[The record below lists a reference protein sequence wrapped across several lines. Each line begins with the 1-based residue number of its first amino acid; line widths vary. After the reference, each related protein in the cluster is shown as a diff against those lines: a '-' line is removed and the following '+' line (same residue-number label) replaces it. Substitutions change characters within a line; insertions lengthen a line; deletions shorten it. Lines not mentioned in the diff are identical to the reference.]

1 MDRRASFISLFLGS
15 LVSLSAIVS
24 TGACGSV
31 PDLRFDD
38 GDAGNIS
45 AGEGGVDARRDVD
58 PNCKKTG
65 PEICDDGIDNDCN
78 GDVDCQDSACGGFS
92 CQDAPAGWTAVGFAA
107 AERPSCPS
115 GESESDL
122 KVVSGD
128 GSATCACSCNAVGGS
143 CATNDF
149 ALKLTTE
156 NTCGVA
162 PTMANIPPSAANC
175 TALGASINVPGG
187 AFAKIA
193 GVPPA
198 SCAASASPTGGL
210 LTSGRLCQANRFG
223 TGCAPDQVCAPKPSK
238 GINGCVTKTGA
249 DACPAGFGKRSTA
262 GAVATDGRTCTGCVC
277 APPAPCSGG
286 SVSVYDGSMCK
297 TNGVSQGATGIT
309 GACAATSDSG
319 FTATHFKSTPAVG
332 GCAGTPTT
340 PATPGGALTFTEQRT
355 VCCR

>member
-175 TALGASINVPGG
+175 TDEYSLSISDGQTVTEPFRFGGQGQGQGYSVTVRRGERTIGTKNVPLDSTCGWSYQSKPGVG
-187 AFAKIA
+187 AVSYEVRPM
-193 GVPPA
+193 GDA
-198 SCAASASPTGGL
+198 SAASLS
-210 LTSGRLCQANRFG
+210 
-223 TGCAPDQVCAPKPSK
+223 
-238 GINGCVTKTGA
+238 
-249 DACPAGFGKRSTA
+249 
-262 GAVATDGRTCTGCVC
+262 
-277 APPAPCSGG
+277 
-286 SVSVYDGSMCK
+286 SVK
-297 TNGVSQGATGIT
+297 IT
-309 GACAATSDSG
+309 
-319 FTATHFKSTPAVG
+319 VN
-332 GCAGTPTT
+332 
-340 PATPGGALTFTEQRT
+340 Q
-355 VCCR
+355 